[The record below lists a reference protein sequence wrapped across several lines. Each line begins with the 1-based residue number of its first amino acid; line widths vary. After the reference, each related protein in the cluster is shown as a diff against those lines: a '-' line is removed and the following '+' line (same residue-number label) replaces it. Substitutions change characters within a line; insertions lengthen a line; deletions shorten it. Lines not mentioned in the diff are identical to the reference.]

1 MIRNCTTSRWLVANK
16 DSSQVRS
23 KRVPTALK
31 RMKQNQK
38 KKLQNRVLKSR
49 TATAIRALKESFRG
63 VEKDKKEE
71 KLASVYALVDKGVK
85 KGVYKRN
92 KADRIKSRLTLQSNK
107 AL

>member
-1 MIRNCTTSRWLVANK
+1 
-16 DSSQVRS
+16 
-23 KRVPTALK
+23 
-31 RMKQNQK
+31 MKQNQK